1 MLDINMESL
10 LDVQDNALIFAGNL
24 NKLNCKL
31 LETKHGLSQLVVR
44 ATRQQNILDVF
55 CTTTPDLFTVKVM
68 CFCVRSDH
76 KAVLIN
82 CNDVNGDN
90 NKSNFAN
97 DCIRVTVFDLNP
109 NTLKTFV

>member
-1 MLDINMESL
+1 
-10 LDVQDNALIFAGNL
+10 
-24 NKLNCKL
+24 
-31 LETKHGLSQLVVR
+31 
-44 ATRQQNILDVF
+44 
-55 CTTTPDLFTVKVM
+55 M
-68 CFCVRSDH
+68 CSCVRSDH

-109 NTLKTFV
+109 NTLKTLSDVLLSYNWSAISIALDNCSV